1 MFLLLLC
8 NHFFFSRPSKKANHL
23 HVSSLYSSKFNEY
36 YLFALSFKRKK
47 KKNEHTESSSSYWKY
62 FDWKHLV
69 EALFLSKNFVG
80 SITLANWF
88 SILYVLHFYC
98 SSFFYPVFPATMY
111 VSCSIF
117 VLNEMF
123 SIFNYPFTSKRVLNV
138 QDYKTAVTLMCK
150 SNRERKR
157 ALY

>member
-36 YLFALSFKRKK
+36 YLFILSLKRKK
-47 KKNEHTESSSSYWKY
+47 EEWTHRIIFFLLKIFWLKTFSRSS
-62 FDWKHLV
+62 FLV
-69 EALFLSKNFVG
+69 EKFLVG

-98 SSFFYPVFPATMY
+98 SSFFYPLFPATMY

-117 VLNEMF
+117 VLKEMF
-123 SIFNYPFTSKRVLNV
+123 RIFNYPFTSKRVLNV
-138 QDYKTAVTLMCK
+138 QDYKTAVTLMT
-150 SNRERKR
+150 ERKR
-157 ALY
+157 AL